1 LSDQAIP
8 EAVGGDAYSR
18 KDLESKQ
25 FRSLPILSQQAR
37 LFPADSNVTI
47 DDAARAWIRPT
58 ETSRREVSV
67 SSMSVAVAPS
77 NGASSVVFNEIAGS
91 GMPFDMDISLQLSA
105 ASVGLTGQAGVGKV
119 SPTTLSAFGSMD
131 ESDQVES
138 IAKSA
143 SMVMS
148 MIDTDRIPC
157 PRLCGAVFSP
167 AVGGF
172 VGTIDLSSL
181 FE

>member
-1 LSDQAIP
+1 
-8 EAVGGDAYSR
+8 
-18 KDLESKQ
+18 
-25 FRSLPILSQQAR
+25 
-37 LFPADSNVTI
+37 
-47 DDAARAWIRPT
+47 
-58 ETSRREVSV
+58 VSV
-67 SSMSVAVAPS
+67 SSMSTVVAPS
-77 NGASSVVFNEIAGS
+77 NGASSVVFNEGAGGS
-91 GMPFDMDISLQLSA
+91 GMPFDMDIPLQLSA

-131 ESDQVES
+131 ESDPVES

-148 MIDTDRIPC
+148 MIDTERIPC

-172 VGTIDLSSL
+172 VGTIVLTASSFCMRRL
-181 FE
+181 LPTDFTFAF